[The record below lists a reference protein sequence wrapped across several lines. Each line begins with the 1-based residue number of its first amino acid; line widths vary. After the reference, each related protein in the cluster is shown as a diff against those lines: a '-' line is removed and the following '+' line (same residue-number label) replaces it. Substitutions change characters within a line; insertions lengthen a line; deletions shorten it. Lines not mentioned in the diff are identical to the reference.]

1 VARAVGNRLRP
12 KPRPLNTAHRPPPP
26 PSLPSPPPP
35 HPNPQLKGYDA
46 EDLYRG
52 TAWSVRERL
61 IDAFENT
68 QDYWE

>member
-1 VARAVGNRLRP
+1 VQPFPACQIKN
-12 KPRPLNTAHRPPPP
+12 
-26 PSLPSPPPP
+26 
-35 HPNPQLKGYDA
+35 YDA

-68 QDYWE
+68 QDHWA